1 MDRARRPKMP
11 MPGFASQLND
21 IEIWNLIQ
29 FLDAQAE
36 ARNALAMTDRVKPLR
51 PVFAPDF
58 TFEIIGRAQES
69 LERQRKNPVAL
80 LVFYTLPQSLPRLRE
95 LANKQRAILA
105 AGARVIAVPI
115 GESVIAGDAQVT
127 TDGESI
133 FAIAS
138 RNIAHVY
145 AMFTRQADGSKIAAY
160 THVEFLVD
168 RDGYLRVRWIGVP
181 DATADRMAATLVGSD
196 CWSTN
201 PRVNRC
207 NGDTDTDRARN
218 LYGLSSSDLRDVRC
232 RSTTSYPTSS
242 AAPPLCSTQAAVAI
256 EAPRWI
262 TLSATATPIST
273 SKPRARCEKL
283 ACCQSCPTKTP
294 TAATTIIATL
304 DASRESRP
312 APETEPTHRRRY
324 GRAHATR

>member
-1 MDRARRPKMP
+1 

-69 LERQRKNPVAL
+69 LERQRENRVTL

-115 GESVIAGDAQVT
+115 SESVIAGDAQVA

-138 RNIAHVY
+138 RNVAHVY
-145 AMFTRQADGSKIAAY
+145 AMFTRQADGSNTAAY

-181 DATADRMAATLVGSD
+181 DAAADRMAATLGQIKLLVD
-196 CWSTN
+196 EP
-201 PRVNRC
+201 PR
-207 NGDTDTDRARN
+207 
-218 LYGLSSSDLRDVRC
+218 
-232 RSTTSYPTSS
+232 
-242 AAPPLCSTQAAVAI
+242 
-256 EAPRWI
+256 
-262 TLSATATPIST
+262 
-273 SKPRARCEKL
+273 
-283 ACCQSCPTKTP
+283 
-294 TAATTIIATL
+294 
-304 DASRESRP
+304 
-312 APETEPTHRRRY
+312 EPVQWGHR
-324 GRAHATR
+324 H